1 MPIRCFK
8 LSSHWLAGGV
18 TIEEFVAVADFKAKD
33 KSNQLGFKKGD
44 ILNVLVKEGG
54 WWFCESQGKNGWAPS
69 TYLEQLSDLGVGSVA
84 DQNVLPISE
93 RNEGK

>member
-1 MPIRCFK
+1 M
-8 LSSHWLAGGV
+8 
-18 TIEEFVAVADFKAKD
+18 ADFKAKE

-54 WWFCESQGKNGWAPS
+54 WWFCESRGKNGWAPS
-69 TYLEQLSDLGVGSVA
+69 TYLEQLADVDIGSIA
-84 DQNVLPISE
+84 EDEQLPIGE